1 MAKQTAITVR
11 LLGGIGNQMFQYAA
25 AWSLAQRQGSQLLL
39 DIVDFSDF
47 DDRNYDLH
55 VFPNVTESFC
65 SVEQHKMLISKSLL
79 AKSLRAIKKS
89 KVYNEPHH
97 HLDPDFFSLSA
108 PIYLNG
114 YFQSESYFIKYADE
128 IRNKFKWDENRLSS
142 TTRSYYSK
150 LKQGMAISVHFR
162 RGDYVNDQKTN
173 DVHGTCDLA
182 YYRNAIAMVTN
193 RFPDSHFFVFSDD
206 IPWVKSVK
214 VFERL
219 EHTYVDKSEDMHDSE
234 EMFLMSQCE
243 HNIVANSSF
252 SWWGAWLNNNS
263 QKLVIAPKNW
273 FRSTEL
279 NTKDVI
285 PSSWLTI

>member
-1 MAKQTAITVR
+1 
-11 LLGGIGNQMFQYAA
+11 
-25 AWSLAQRQGSQLLL
+25 
-39 DIVDFSDF
+39 
-47 DDRNYDLH
+47 
-55 VFPNVTESFC
+55 
-65 SVEQHKMLISKSLL
+65 
-79 AKSLRAIKKS
+79 
-89 KVYNEPHH
+89 
-97 HLDPDFFSLSA
+97 
-108 PIYLNG
+108 
-114 YFQSESYFIKYADE
+114 
-128 IRNKFKWDENRLSS
+128 
-142 TTRSYYSK
+142 
-150 LKQGMAISVHFR
+150 
-162 RGDYVNDQKTN
+162 
-173 DVHGTCDLA
+173 
-182 YYRNAIAMVTN
+182 
-193 RFPDSHFFVFSDD
+193 
-206 IPWVKSVK
+206 VK